1 MMKTF
6 IKKQAPGR
14 LIAMGFAMV
23 ILIGTC
29 LLLTPWSV
37 RQGVTVKPVDALFSA
52 TSAVCVTGLVT
63 IDTADHFTAFGQAIM
78 GLLIQIGGLG
88 VSSVGVGLVIAAGK
102 KVSFKSR
109 TMAKEAL
116 NVDTYKG
123 VVKLVKAVF
132 CMTLGF
138 ELAGALLSFLV
149 FSRDYPFLH
158 AVGISVF
165 HSVASFNNAGLDILG
180 GLQNLIPYGDN
191 VFLNIVTSA
200 LVIVGGIGF
209 PVILDVARNRSFKK
223 LTLHSKVVLVTSGG
237 LLLSGTLLLKLTDHL
252 TWMQAFFH
260 SMSARTAGFSTC
272 SLGEFSNAGLFV
284 IMILMFIGA
293 SSGSTGGG
301 VKTSTFFVLLQAIRS
316 EFSKRRTGAFH
327 RSIPRENV
335 FRAGML
341 VITSIVLV
349 CIGTFLMCVLA
360 PQFDFVQ
367 IMFEVVSAFSTAGL
381 STGITPEL
389 GFAAKVVLI
398 LIMFTGRLGVMTM
411 VTIWVTRPERQ
422 TRYTEESVMIG

>member
-1 MMKTF
+1 M
-6 IKKQAPGR
+6 
-14 LIAMGFAMV
+14 
-23 ILIGTC
+23 
-29 LLLTPWSV
+29 
-37 RQGVTVKPVDALFSA
+37 
-52 TSAVCVTGLVT
+52 
-63 IDTADHFTAFGQAIM
+63 
-78 GLLIQIGGLG
+78 
-88 VSSVGVGLVIAAGK
+88 
-102 KVSFKSR
+102 
-109 TMAKEAL
+109 
-116 NVDTYKG
+116 
-123 VVKLVKAVF
+123 KAVL

-138 ELAGALLSFLV
+138 ELTGALLSFLV

-180 GLQNLIPYGDN
+180 GLQNLIPYGDD

-341 VITSIVLV
+341 VITSMVLV

>member
-1 MMKTF
+1 
-6 IKKQAPGR
+6 
-14 LIAMGFAMV
+14 
-23 ILIGTC
+23 
-29 LLLTPWSV
+29 
-37 RQGVTVKPVDALFSA
+37 
-52 TSAVCVTGLVT
+52 
-63 IDTADHFTAFGQAIM
+63 
-78 GLLIQIGGLG
+78 
-88 VSSVGVGLVIAAGK
+88 
-102 KVSFKSR
+102 
-109 TMAKEAL
+109 MAKEAL
-116 NVDTYKG
+116 NVDNYKG
-123 VVKLVKAVF
+123 VVKLVKAVLY
-132 CMTLGF
+132 MTLGF

-180 GLQNLIPYGDN
+180 GLQNLIPYGDD
-191 VFLNIVTSA
+191 VFLNIV
-200 LVIVGGIGF
+200 
-209 PVILDVARNRSFKK
+209 DVARNRSFKK

-272 SLGEFSNAGLFV
+272 SLGALSNAGLFV

-341 VITSIVLV
+341 VITSMVLV